1 MEYFSQV
8 WSSKHLGA
16 TIAVIQEFLAA
27 SPAGSRKWH
36 YPIDEDFCMNAKYRH
51 YETMKGFGRK
61 PKKPGDVA
69 QNQIRC
75 GKTDRIIHEAVR
87 VKPNLL

>member
-1 MEYFSQV
+1 
-8 WSSKHLGA
+8 
-16 TIAVIQEFLAA
+16 
-27 SPAGSRKWH
+27 
-36 YPIDEDFCMNAKYRH
+36 MNAKYRN

-69 QNQIRC
+69 QNQICC

-87 VKPNLL
+87 VKTNLL